1 MSSLASLRSLRPH
14 HLSSGFIAVLVG
26 YTCSAVIIFQAA
38 ASAGATAAQLG
49 SWLTVLGLGMGV
61 TTIGLSLRYRVPILT
76 AWSTPGAALL
86 IASLAGVPMGESIG
100 AFFCSSV
107 LLLICGFSGLF
118 ARVMHRL
125 PLHLANAMLAGVL
138 LRFGLDLCHAF
149 QLQPLLVGSMGLAFL
164 LCKPL
169 LPRYALPLTL
179 LLGIVVAWPLN
190 LLHLESIEPA
200 AVQLIWTT
208 PQFSLHSLLGVAL
221 PLFMVTMSSQ
231 NLPGVAVLR
240 AHGYHPPVSPLVGW
254 TGLTGALLA
263 PFGCYALN
271 LAAITAAL
279 CMSKEAD
286 ADPQRRYLAACCAGF
301 LYLLTGLLGAT
312 VASLFA
318 ALPQPLIM
326 AIAGLALLG
335 TLSNSLQQALQL
347 EADREAAIITFLVTA
362 SGVTGFG
369 IGSAFWGLLAGGVA
383 LLLHADV
390 IRRLSS
396 RLGYQ
401 SRWNSKSRCR
411 SVKTKDSSG
420 EPEAGGTEVALE
432 PSQRN

>member
-1 MSSLASLRSLRPH
+1 MSLLASLQSSLRLLRPH
-14 HLSSGFIAVLVG
+14 HLSSGLIAVLVG
-26 YTCSAVIIFQAA
+26 YTSSAVIIFQAA

-61 TTIGLSLRYRVPILT
+61 TTLGLSLYYRIPILT

-86 IASLAGVPMGESIG
+86 ISSLAGVPMAEAIG
-100 AFFCSSV
+100 AFLCSSL

-118 ARVMHRL
+118 ARIMHRL

-138 LRFGLDLCHAF
+138 LRFGLDLFHAF
-149 QLQPLLVGSMGLAFL
+149 QLQPLLVGIMGMSFL
-164 LCKPL
+164 CLKPL
-169 LPRYALPLTL
+169 MPRYTLALTL
-179 LLGIVVAWPLN
+179 LFGMVVAWQLD
-190 LLHLESIEPA
+190 LLHLNSIEPT
-200 AVQLIWTT
+200 AVELVWTT
-208 PQFSLHSLLGVAL
+208 PQFSLHSLLGIAL
-221 PLFMVTMSSQ
+221 PLFLVTMSSQ

-240 AHGYHPPVSPLVGW
+240 AHDYHPPVSPLVGW

-286 ADPQRRYLAACCAGF
+286 PQPERRYLAACCAGF

-318 ALPQPLIM
+318 ALPQALIM

-335 TLSNSLQQALQL
+335 TLGHSLHQALQPDL
-347 EADREAAIITFLVTA
+347 DREAAIITFLVTA

-369 IGSAFWGLLAGGVA
+369 IGSAFWGLLAGG
-383 LLLHADV
+383 LTLTLRADRLQRWL
-390 IRRLSS
+390 RRAQG
-396 RLGYQ
+396 R
-401 SRWNSKSRCR
+401 
-411 SVKTKDSSG
+411 
-420 EPEAGGTEVALE
+420 A
-432 PSQRN
+432 

>member
-1 MSSLASLRSLRPH
+1 MSLLVSLQSSLRLLRPH
-14 HLSSGFIAVLVG
+14 HLSSGLIAVLVG
-26 YTCSAVIIFQAA
+26 YTSSAVIIFQAA
-38 ASAGATAAQLG
+38 ASAGATASQLG

-61 TTIGLSLRYRVPILT
+61 TTLGLSLYYRIPILT

-86 IASLAGVPMGESIG
+86 ISSLAGVPMAEAIG
-100 AFFCSSV
+100 AFLCSSL

-118 ARVMHRL
+118 ARIMHRL

-138 LRFGLDLCHAF
+138 LRFGLDLFHAF
-149 QLQPLLVGSMGLAFL
+149 QLQPLLVGIMGMSFL
-164 LCKPL
+164 CLKPL
-169 LPRYALPLTL
+169 IPRYTLALTL
-179 LLGIVVAWPLN
+179 LLGIVVAWQLD
-190 LLHLESIEPA
+190 LLHLDSIEPA
-200 AVQLIWTT
+200 AVQLVWTT
-208 PQFSLHSLLGVAL
+208 PQFSLHSLLGIAL
-221 PLFMVTMSSQ
+221 PLFLVTMSSQ

-240 AHGYHPPVSPLVGW
+240 AHAYHPPVSPLVGW

-286 ADPQRRYLAACCAGF
+286 PLPERRYLAACCAGF

-318 ALPQPLIM
+318 ALPQALIM

-335 TLSNSLQQALQL
+335 TLGHSLHQALQPDL
-347 EADREAAIITFLVTA
+347 DREAAIITFLVTA

-369 IGSAFWGLLAGGVA
+369 IGSAFWGLLAGVLA
-383 LLLHADV
+383 LTLRADRLQRWL
-390 IRRLSS
+390 RRAQD
-396 RLGYQ
+396 R
-401 SRWNSKSRCR
+401 
-411 SVKTKDSSG
+411 
-420 EPEAGGTEVALE
+420 A
-432 PSQRN
+432 

>member
-1 MSSLASLRSLRPH
+1 MSLLASLQSSLRLLRPH
-14 HLSSGFIAVLVG
+14 HLSSGLIAVLVG
-26 YTCSAVIIFQAA
+26 YTSSAVIIFQAA

-61 TTIGLSLRYRVPILT
+61 TTLGLSLYYRIPILT

-86 IASLAGVPMGESIG
+86 ISSLAGVPMAEAIG
-100 AFFCSSV
+100 AFLCSSL

-118 ARVMHRL
+118 ARIMHRL

-138 LRFGLDLCHAF
+138 LRFGLDLFHAF
-149 QLQPLLVGSMGLAFL
+149 QLQPLLVGIMGMSFL
-164 LCKPL
+164 CLKPL
-169 LPRYALPLTL
+169 MPRYTLALTL
-179 LLGIVVAWPLN
+179 LFGMVVAWQLD
-190 LLHLESIEPA
+190 LLHLNSIEPT
-200 AVQLIWTT
+200 AVQLVWTT
-208 PQFSLHSLLGVAL
+208 PQFSLHSLLGIAL
-221 PLFMVTMSSQ
+221 PLFLVTMSSQ

-240 AHGYHPPVSPLVGW
+240 AHDYHPPVSPLVGW

-286 ADPQRRYLAACCAGF
+286 PQPERRYLAACCAGF

-318 ALPQPLIM
+318 ALPQALIM

-335 TLSNSLQQALQL
+335 TLGHSLHQALQPDL
-347 EADREAAIITFLVTA
+347 DREAAIITFLVTA

-369 IGSAFWGLLAGGVA
+369 IGSAFWGLLAGG
-383 LLLHADV
+383 LTLTLRADRLQRWL
-390 IRRLSS
+390 RRAQG
-396 RLGYQ
+396 R
-401 SRWNSKSRCR
+401 
-411 SVKTKDSSG
+411 
-420 EPEAGGTEVALE
+420 A
-432 PSQRN
+432 

>member
-1 MSSLASLRSLRPH
+1 MSLLASLQSSLRLLRPH
-14 HLSSGFIAVLVG
+14 HLSSGLIAVLVG
-26 YTCSAVIIFQAA
+26 YTSSAVIIFQAA

-49 SWLTVLGLGMGV
+49 SWLTALGLGMGL
-61 TTIGLSLRYRVPILT
+61 TTLGLSLYYRIPILT

-86 IASLAGVPMGESIG
+86 ISSLEGVPMAEAIG
-100 AFFCSSV
+100 AFLCSSL

-118 ARVMHRL
+118 ARIMHRL

-138 LRFGLDLCHAF
+138 LRFGLDLFHAF
-149 QLQPLLVGSMGLAFL
+149 QLQPLLVGIMGMSFL
-164 LCKPL
+164 CLKPL
-169 LPRYALPLTL
+169 MPRYTLALTL
-179 LLGIVVAWPLN
+179 LLGMAVAWQLD
-190 LLHLESIEPA
+190 LLHLDSIEPA
-200 AVQLIWTT
+200 AVQLVWTS
-208 PQFSLHSLLGVAL
+208 PQFSLHSLLGIAL
-221 PLFMVTMSSQ
+221 PLFLVTMSSQ

-240 AHGYHPPVSPLVGW
+240 AHDYHPPVSPLVGW

-286 ADPQRRYLAACCAGF
+286 PQPERRYLAACCAGF

-318 ALPQPLIM
+318 ALPQALIM

-335 TLSNSLQQALQL
+335 TLGHSLHQALEPDL
-347 EADREAAIITFLVTA
+347 DREAAIITFLVTA

-369 IGSAFWGLLAGGVA
+369 IGSAFWGLLAGGLA
-383 LLLHADV
+383 LTLRADRLQRLLH
-390 IRRLSS
+390 RLQ
-396 RLGYQ
+396 G
-401 SRWNSKSRCR
+401 
-411 SVKTKDSSG
+411 KT
-420 EPEAGGTEVALE
+420 
-432 PSQRN
+432 

>member
-1 MSSLASLRSLRPH
+1 MSLLASLQSSLRLLRPH
-14 HLSSGFIAVLVG
+14 HLSSGLIAVLVG
-26 YTCSAVIIFQAA
+26 YTSSAVIIFQAA

-61 TTIGLSLRYRVPILT
+61 TTLGLSLYYRIPILT

-86 IASLAGVPMGESIG
+86 ISSLAGVPMAEAIG
-100 AFFCSSV
+100 AFLCSSL

-118 ARVMHRL
+118 ARIMHRL

-138 LRFGLDLCHAF
+138 LRFGLDLFHAF
-149 QLQPLLVGSMGLAFL
+149 QLQPLLVGIMGMSFL
-164 LCKPL
+164 CLKPL
-169 LPRYALPLTL
+169 MPRYTLALTL
-179 LLGIVVAWPLN
+179 LFGMVVAWQLD
-190 LLHLESIEPA
+190 LLHLNSIEPT
-200 AVQLIWTT
+200 AVQLVWTA
-208 PQFSLHSLLGVAL
+208 PQFSLHGLVGIAL
-221 PLFMVTMSSQ
+221 PPFLVTMSSQ

-240 AHGYHPPVSPLVGW
+240 AHDYHPPVSPLVGW

-286 ADPQRRYLAACCAGF
+286 PQPERRYLAACCAGF

-318 ALPQPLIM
+318 ALPQALIM

-335 TLSNSLQQALQL
+335 TLGHSLHQALQPDL
-347 EADREAAIITFLVTA
+347 DREAAIITFLVTA

-369 IGSAFWGLLAGGVA
+369 IGSAFWGLLAGGLA
-383 LLLHADV
+383 LTLRADRL
-390 IRRLSS
+390 RRWL
-396 RLGYQ
+396 RRAQG
-401 SRWNSKSRCR
+401 R
-411 SVKTKDSSG
+411 
-420 EPEAGGTEVALE
+420 A
-432 PSQRN
+432 

>member
-1 MSSLASLRSLRPH
+1 MSLLASLQSSLRLLRPH
-14 HLSSGFIAVLVG
+14 HLSSGLIAVLVG
-26 YTCSAVIIFQAA
+26 YTSSAVIIFQAA
-38 ASAGATAAQLG
+38 ASAGATASQLG

-61 TTIGLSLRYRVPILT
+61 TTLGLSLYYRIPILT

-86 IASLAGVPMGESIG
+86 ISSLAGVPMAEAIG
-100 AFFCSSV
+100 AFLCSSL

-118 ARVMHRL
+118 ARIMHRL

-138 LRFGLDLCHAF
+138 LRFGLDLFHAF
-149 QLQPLLVGSMGLAFL
+149 QLQPLLVGIMGMSFL
-164 LCKPL
+164 CLKPL
-169 LPRYALPLTL
+169 MPRYTLALTL
-179 LLGIVVAWPLN
+179 LFGMVVAWQLD
-190 LLHLESIEPA
+190 LLHLNSIEPT
-200 AVQLIWTT
+200 AVQLVWTT
-208 PQFSLHSLLGVAL
+208 PQFSLHSLLGIAL
-221 PLFMVTMSSQ
+221 PLFLVTMSSQ

-240 AHGYHPPVSPLVGW
+240 AHDYHPPVSPLVGW

-286 ADPQRRYLAACCAGF
+286 PQPERRYLAACCAGF

-318 ALPQPLIM
+318 ALPQALIM

-335 TLSNSLQQALQL
+335 TLGHSLHQALQPDL
-347 EADREAAIITFLVTA
+347 DREAAIITFLVTA

-369 IGSAFWGLLAGGVA
+369 IGSAFWGLLAGG
-383 LLLHADV
+383 LTLTLRADRLQRWL
-390 IRRLSS
+390 RRAQG
-396 RLGYQ
+396 R
-401 SRWNSKSRCR
+401 
-411 SVKTKDSSG
+411 
-420 EPEAGGTEVALE
+420 A
-432 PSQRN
+432 

>member
-1 MSSLASLRSLRPH
+1 MSLLASLQSSLRLLRPH
-14 HLSSGFIAVLVG
+14 HLSSGLIAVLVG
-26 YTCSAVIIFQAA
+26 YTSSAVIIFQAA

-61 TTIGLSLRYRVPILT
+61 TTLGLSLYYRIPILT

-86 IASLAGVPMGESIG
+86 ISSLAGVPMAEAIG
-100 AFFCSSV
+100 AFLCSSL

-118 ARVMHRL
+118 ARIMHRL

-138 LRFGLDLCHAF
+138 LRFGLDLFHAF
-149 QLQPLLVGSMGLAFL
+149 QLQPLLVGIMGMSFL
-164 LCKPL
+164 CLKPL
-169 LPRYALPLTL
+169 MPRYTLALTL
-179 LLGIVVAWPLN
+179 LFGMVVAWQLD
-190 LLHLESIEPA
+190 LLHLNSIEPT
-200 AVQLIWTT
+200 AVQLVWTT
-208 PQFSLHSLLGVAL
+208 PQFSLHSLLGIAL
-221 PLFMVTMSSQ
+221 PLFLVTMSSQ

-240 AHGYHPPVSPLVGW
+240 AHDYHPPVSPLVGW

-286 ADPQRRYLAACCAGF
+286 PQPERRYLAACCAGF

-318 ALPQPLIM
+318 ALPQALIM

-335 TLSNSLQQALQL
+335 TLGHSLHQALQPDL
-347 EADREAAIITFLVTA
+347 DREAAIITFLVTA

-369 IGSAFWGLLAGGVA
+369 IGSAFWGLLAGG
-383 LLLHADV
+383 LTLTLRADRV
-390 IRRLSS
+390 QRWLRRAQG
-396 RLGYQ
+396 R
-401 SRWNSKSRCR
+401 
-411 SVKTKDSSG
+411 
-420 EPEAGGTEVALE
+420 A
-432 PSQRN
+432 

>member
-1 MSSLASLRSLRPH
+1 MSLLASLQSSLRLLRPH
-14 HLSSGFIAVLVG
+14 HLSSGLIAVLVG
-26 YTCSAVIIFQAA
+26 YTSSAVIIFQAA
-38 ASAGATAAQLG
+38 ASAGASAAQLG

-61 TTIGLSLRYRVPILT
+61 TTLGLSLYYRIPILT

-86 IASLAGVPMGESIG
+86 ISSLAGVPMAEAIG
-100 AFFCSSV
+100 AFLCSSL

-118 ARVMHRL
+118 ARIMHRL

-138 LRFGLDLCHAF
+138 LRFGLDLFHAF
-149 QLQPLLVGSMGLAFL
+149 QLQPLLVGIMGMSFL
-164 LCKPL
+164 SLKPL
-169 LPRYALPLTL
+169 MPRYTLALTL
-179 LLGIVVAWPLN
+179 LLGMAVAWQLD
-190 LLHLESIEPA
+190 LLHLDSIEPA
-200 AVQLIWTT
+200 AVQLVWTT
-208 PQFSLHSLLGVAL
+208 PQFSLHSLLGIAL
-221 PLFMVTMSSQ
+221 PLFLVTMSSQ

-240 AHGYHPPVSPLVGW
+240 AHDYHPPVSPLVGW

-286 ADPQRRYLAACCAGF
+286 PQPERRYLAACCAGF

-318 ALPQPLIM
+318 ALPQALIM

-335 TLSNSLQQALQL
+335 TLGHSLHQALQPDL
-347 EADREAAIITFLVTA
+347 DREAAIITFLVTA

-369 IGSAFWGLLAGGVA
+369 IGSAFWGLLAGGLA
-383 LLLHADV
+383 LALRADRLQRLLH
-390 IRRLSS
+390 RLQ
-396 RLGYQ
+396 G
-401 SRWNSKSRCR
+401 
-411 SVKTKDSSG
+411 KT
-420 EPEAGGTEVALE
+420 
-432 PSQRN
+432 

>member
-1 MSSLASLRSLRPH
+1 MSLLASLQSSLRLLRPH
-14 HLSSGFIAVLVG
+14 HLSSGLIAVLVG
-26 YTCSAVIIFQAA
+26 YTSSAVIIFQAA
-38 ASAGATAAQLG
+38 ASADATAAQLG

-61 TTIGLSLRYRVPILT
+61 TTLGLSLYYRIPILT

-86 IASLAGVPMGESIG
+86 ISSLAGVPMAEAIG
-100 AFFCSSV
+100 AFLCSSL

-118 ARVMHRL
+118 ARIMHRL

-138 LRFGLDLCHAF
+138 LRFGLDLFHAF
-149 QLQPLLVGSMGLAFL
+149 QLQPLLVGIMGMSFL
-164 LCKPL
+164 CLKPL
-169 LPRYALPLTL
+169 MPRYTLALTL
-179 LLGIVVAWPLN
+179 LFGMVVAWQLD
-190 LLHLESIEPA
+190 LLHLNSIEPT
-200 AVQLIWTT
+200 AVQLVWTT
-208 PQFSLHSLLGVAL
+208 PQFSLHSLLGIAL
-221 PLFMVTMSSQ
+221 PLFLVTMSSQ

-240 AHGYHPPVSPLVGW
+240 AHDYHPPVSPLVGW

-286 ADPQRRYLAACCAGF
+286 PQPERRYLAACCAGF

-318 ALPQPLIM
+318 ALPQALIM

-335 TLSNSLQQALQL
+335 TLGHSLHQALQPDL
-347 EADREAAIITFLVTA
+347 DREAAIITFLVTA

-369 IGSAFWGLLAGGVA
+369 IGSAFWGLLAGGLA
-383 LLLHADV
+383 LTLRADRLQRWL
-390 IRRLSS
+390 RRAQG
-396 RLGYQ
+396 R
-401 SRWNSKSRCR
+401 
-411 SVKTKDSSG
+411 
-420 EPEAGGTEVALE
+420 A
-432 PSQRN
+432 